1 MSAIFEG
8 NFSAKAFEKRSFEK
22 ISVSSQRTRK
32 GSNRPNI
39 VFLVVESTDG
49 RSWTPGYQ
57 NDVVPIPNIRRLQAN
72 GTEFRRHYSNAP
84 VCCPS
89 RATFWSGRHASNI
102 PHTHNGVDVGGAW
115 NNFEGLPDNFT
126 ERMDQVMSRAG
137 YSVKM
142 SGKTDWST
150 GDHSENVYLNAWT
163 MNVPFPYDVNR
174 TGGWFDET
182 ICMENATIT
191 NDLKK
196 ERHQDWNTV
205 KETTQWIRDYDDKDK
220 PFFVYQGMNI
230 VHPPYVTNQY
240 WSEKIDRTRIEV
252 PEWTPLMDLHP
263 CDFQSSML
271 KGCTPSD
278 KDSSWFY
285 DMKRRREIRAV
296 YYAMIAEFDAMVGE
310 YIDVVRDS
318 GFSNNTIFI
327 VTSDHGDMYVLPQF
341 HSFHHTNMLHNN
353 TGKWKDNSSTKW
365 FRTKRPLLFRWSF
378 MMVEIQYQ
386 AVMSFRMYL
395 RS

>member
-1 MSAIFEG
+1 
-8 NFSAKAFEKRSFEK
+8 
-22 ISVSSQRTRK
+22 
-32 GSNRPNI
+32 
-39 VFLVVESTDG
+39 
-49 RSWTPGYQ
+49 
-57 NDVVPIPNIRRLQAN
+57 
-72 GTEFRRHYSNAP
+72 
-84 VCCPS
+84 
-89 RATFWSGRHASNI
+89 
-102 PHTHNGVDVGGAW
+102 
-115 NNFEGLPDNFT
+115 
-126 ERMDQVMSRAG
+126 
-137 YSVKM
+137 
-142 SGKTDWST
+142 
-150 GDHSENVYLNAWT
+150 
-163 MNVPFPYDVNR
+163 
-174 TGGWFDET
+174 
-182 ICMENATIT
+182 MENATIT
-191 NDLKK
+191 SDHEK
-196 ERHQDWNTV
+196 ERHPDWTTV
-205 KETTQWIRDYDDKDK
+205 KQTTQWIRDYDDKET

-230 VHPPYVTNQY
+230 VHPPYVTNEY

-252 PEWTPLMDLHP
+252 PNWIPLMDLHP